1 VPPES
6 GYERPQ
12 QPEIPS
18 DTTEVIFVCCGDFVG
33 FEDIIAKSLGRVG
46 RLQFARKCLSLPI
59 CVLVWTSNGVFGVD
73 GNSEVSGSA
82 RLATIMQNSEVEP
95 FEVHLCGAVRPC
107 CAVPSINN

>member
-1 VPPES
+1 M
-6 GYERPQ
+6 RPIQ
-12 QPEIPS
+12 RATPL

-33 FEDIIAKSLGRVG
+33 FEDIIDKRLGRVG

-107 CAVPSINN
+107 CAVPSISN